1 MCTVKRTEHEVQ
13 TGALKTTQDDLRCG
27 VRNLGRC
34 GQDRSI
40 PMNDVNEV
48 KVMFNSW
55 YLTHQVTS
63 TVSPTFHLVELVGLV
78 IGGATESRMMRGKDQ
93 TVDSK
98 KASAKKTLNI
108 VSIPE
113 VD

>member
-1 MCTVKRTEHEVQ
+1 
-13 TGALKTTQDDLRCG
+13 
-27 VRNLGRC
+27 
-34 GQDRSI
+34 
-40 PMNDVNEV
+40 MNDVNEV